1 MSTSSSSIV
10 SLATSSNTSIKENKM
25 NGFTVW
31 ASAIKASEFAYI
43 LTNTEMAEKINNA
56 AQYGGGYM
64 YSGEC
69 FSGIEGLA
77 QKKHFTREWDTYQPN
92 NLPVIQAAPIG
103 TEIKNTYSLSAG
115 HGVEI
120 FTKIGPDCWAMTYS
134 GHDSRHNQES
144 DCWYDPFQGWQ
155 YRTDDRMTDDDD
167 GDTLLFLEEQA
178 SKPRGSQKYRA
189 Q

>member
-1 MSTSSSSIV
+1 MTYATII
-10 SLATSSNTSIKENKM
+10 SLCATIQNPFKEINM
-25 NGFTVW
+25 NNDFTVW
-31 ASAIKASEFAYI
+31 ANSIKSSEHAY
-43 LTNTEMAEKINNA
+43 LLSNSEMAEKINKA

-92 NLPVIQAAPIG
+92 NLPVIQAAEIG

-115 HGVEI
+115 HGIEI
-120 FTKIGPDCWAMTYS
+120 FTKLDSDSWAMTYS

-155 YRTDDRMTDDDD
+155 YRTNERMNNDDD
-167 GDTLLFLEEQA
+167 GDTYSFLEEQA

>member
-10 SLATSSNTSIKENKM
+10 SLATSSSSNIKEINM
-25 NGFTVW
+25 NGFNLW
-31 ASAIKASEFAYI
+31 ANSIKSSKNAYLYSNI
-43 LTNTEMAEKINNA
+43 DMAEKINKA

-69 FSGIEGLA
+69 YSGIEGLA
-77 QKKHFTREWDTYQPN
+77 QKKHFVREWDAFEPN
-92 NLPVIQAAPIG
+92 NLPAIQAAVIG
-103 TEIKNTYSLSAG
+103 SEIRNDYSVSAG

-120 FTKIGPDCWAMTYS
+120 YTKLDTDCWAMTYS
-134 GHDSRHNQES
+134 GHNSRHNQEP

-155 YRTDDRMTDDDD
+155 YRTDDRINDCDDD
-167 GDTLLFLEEQA
+167 TLSFLEEQA

-189 Q
+189 C

>member
-1 MSTSSSSIV
+1 MTYATII
-10 SLATSSNTSIKENKM
+10 SLCATIQNPFKEINM
-25 NGFTVW
+25 NNDFTVW
-31 ASAIKASEFAYI
+31 ANSIKSSEHAY
-43 LTNTEMAEKINNA
+43 LLSNSEMAEKIDNA

-92 NLPVIQAAPIG
+92 NLPVIQAAEIG
-103 TEIKNTYSLSAG
+103 TEIKNNYSLSAG
-115 HGVEI
+115 HGIEV
-120 FTKIGPDCWAMTYS
+120 FTKLDSDCWAMTYS
-134 GHDSRHNQES
+134 GHDSRLNQES

-167 GDTLLFLEEQA
+167 TLLFLEEQA

>member
-1 MSTSSSSIV
+1 MTYATII
-10 SLATSSNTSIKENKM
+10 SLCATIQNPFKENKM
-25 NGFTVW
+25 DGFNLW
-31 ASAIKASEFAYI
+31 AARIKSSKNAYLYSNI
-43 LTNTEMAEKINNA
+43 EMADKINKA

-77 QKKHFTREWDTYQPN
+77 QRKHFVREWDAFEPN
-92 NLPVIQAAPIG
+92 NLPAIQAAVIG
-103 TEIKNTYSLSAG
+103 TEIRNDYSVSAG

-120 FTKIGPDCWAMTYS
+120 FTKLGPDCWAMTY
-134 GHDSRHNQES
+134 GAFTSRNNQES
-144 DCWYDPFQGWQ
+144 DCVYDPIDG
-155 YRTDDRMTDDDD
+155 YTYYVDMLDMSYDDEN
-167 GDTLLFLEEQA
+167 DTLSFLEEQA